1 MTPLPS
7 VYWFWPCGPPSSHW
21 LVFLWL
27 LIVISGAN
35 DVIYSTNGRF
45 ATPKFTPLCE
55 WLPNPLGVP
64 VPSEAGDF
72 YWIFTP
78 PPSDTQNRI
87 MIEFDSIHAS
97 PPVDCSNP
105 DTINRVVIKAGPGVN
120 DPVVGSYCLNELPES
135 LWIPSLMGRVEFYTV
150 DYDIYGFLATFHTCK
165 LNSFLN
171 TYI

>member
-1 MTPLPS
+1 
-7 VYWFWPCGPPSSHW
+7 
-21 LVFLWL
+21 
-27 LIVISGAN
+27 
-35 DVIYSTNGRF
+35 
-45 ATPKFTPLCE
+45 
-55 WLPNPLGVP
+55 
-64 VPSEAGDF
+64 
-72 YWIFTP
+72 
-78 PPSDTQNRI
+78 

-165 LNSFLN
+165 LNSFVN
-171 TYI
+171 TYYLKGNKIHLTWHFQLGMKNIYMSHCDNV